1 MTRFLRKC
9 LWVLP
14 LTILSFTASAAV
26 ITIDQL
32 TTLDQV
38 FDFSD
43 DGISVVGSQMT
54 DASFVGTRTTTVFFG
69 PSSQPGGGFAYG
81 AVGFQN
87 GTFATTEG
95 AFGWMS
101 LAYQIGGAG
110 LDLRP
115 VAGGFFQILART
127 DSTQAN
133 RAMLTMTVNGVSVS
147 QMLTGTDFTPI
158 TFAFS
163 SFAGVNFASITTI
176 VMRIEATQAGA
187 DVSIRDFTANSIPE
201 PATYILTGAALAGLA
216 VSRRR
221 KK

>member
-1 MTRFLRKC
+1 MTNFLRKC

-14 LTILSFTASAAV
+14 LTMLSFTASAAV
-26 ITIDQL
+26 VSLDQL
-32 TTLDQV
+32 TKLDQV

-43 DGISVVGSQMT
+43 NGIPVVGTPMT
-54 DASFVGTRTTTVFFG
+54 DASFTGTRTTTVFFG
-69 PSSQPGGGFAYG
+69 PSSQPGTGFAYG

-101 LAYQIGGAG
+101 LAYQIGGPG
-110 LDLRP
+110 LDLSP

-147 QMLTGTDFTPI
+147 QMLTGTAFTPI

-163 SFAGVNFASITTI
+163 SFAGVNFASITNL
-176 VMRIEATQAGA
+176 VLRIDATQAGA
-187 DVSIRDFTANSIPE
+187 DVSIRDFTANTIPE
-201 PATYILTGAALAGLA
+201 PATYVLTGAALAGLA
-216 VSRRR
+216 FIRRR
-221 KK
+221 K